1 MTNQQIRWED
11 YTINLP
17 FLLDIENCLESFH
30 TQYSTDRESEEIVKY
45 FELLHSYADMDIAG
59 LYKDKKVK
67 VAINSA
73 LSLEIAAVLFHWYIV
88 KQKLFDS
95 VDQSEVLNM
104 LRCIYQNFLLRVD
117 CALRKLP
124 PSEQHSQNN
133 RWIKKLKAL
142 TSKYVEAK
150 TSKSRYM
157 AMIQNSS
164 VISGLMNKFCS
175 QISETEDYAKVAIV
189 QAAQVISKN
198 YTTSEPYKVVCV
210 MLDAFESSIS
220 IDTDMQL
227 KTMDT
232 EPEAPIEI
240 PYLPPKADYMPEY
253 TLVLDL
259 DETLIHQTESEQ
271 LLIRPKCREFL
282 AAVSKHYEVVI
293 FTAALKEYADCI
305 LDQLDPEQKL
315 IQHRLYRS
323 HTTYENDIYI
333 KDLENLGRSLKKTFI
348 VDNSPENFKLQKAN
362 GIQIESWYGNKLDQ
376 ELSKLQTM
384 LIATA

>member
-1 MTNQQIRWED
+1 M
-11 YTINLP
+11 
-17 FLLDIENCLESFH
+17 LDIENCLESFH

-220 IDTDMQL
+220 IDTDM
-227 KTMDT
+227 
-232 EPEAPIEI
+232 
-240 PYLPPKADYMPEY
+240 
-253 TLVLDL
+253 
-259 DETLIHQTESEQ
+259 
-271 LLIRPKCREFL
+271 
-282 AAVSKHYEVVI
+282 
-293 FTAALKEYADCI
+293 
-305 LDQLDPEQKL
+305 
-315 IQHRLYRS
+315 
-323 HTTYENDIYI
+323 
-333 KDLENLGRSLKKTFI
+333 
-348 VDNSPENFKLQKAN
+348 
-362 GIQIESWYGNKLDQ
+362 
-376 ELSKLQTM
+376 
-384 LIATA
+384 